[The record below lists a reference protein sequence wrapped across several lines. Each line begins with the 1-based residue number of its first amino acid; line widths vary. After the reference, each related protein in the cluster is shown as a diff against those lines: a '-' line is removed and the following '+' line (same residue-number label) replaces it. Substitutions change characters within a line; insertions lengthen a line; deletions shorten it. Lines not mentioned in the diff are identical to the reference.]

1 LLRQTSENS
10 DFQTNQTKNFSIT
23 KREYKKTKA
32 HEVSPKRPNA
42 GRSSASSAS
51 KKARIASRTS
61 GQDFAGLDALPG
73 MAPDA
78 KSGSLGNTAKTV
90 DGFRE
95 ENGRKLRRKAR
106 FSHQRHAASL
116 LGSFS
121 RVRHCGWTLISRSA
135 GVDLVCSTYG
145 QDGQKHAHFE
155 GTQTCGSV
163 WVCPCCSAR
172 ISETRRGEL
181 NRLLVWAR
189 EQGHCVQ
196 MITLTARHASGD
208 DLQTFLDQMKAAK
221 KSWAQKKPY
230 RRVEMI
236 GSVTATEVTHGM
248 INGWHPHF
256 HILVVTKEKTDLEVL
271 REPWIASLKKVG
283 LDGNDAA
290 FQVQNAS
297 AAGRYIAKWG
307 AAEEL
312 ALTGSK
318 RGRSG
323 RTPAQLLAAAC
334 DEGDKRAGM
343 RWLEYAKVFSGT
355 RQLVWSRGLKDLAG
369 LNEVSDEEAAQD
381 EHQQEQI
388 ELGRL
393 NIKAEDWQPKEKE
406 KSGLQHKRSEI
417 LNVAEDEDESQLFRL
432 LGASFGG
439 KLGSKEAAEKPELS
453 WQDDKLLALFPSII
467 REKSANHPVF
477 DHAWIVRVVR
487 KLVIIEAIEWCDV
500 SLLIWQ
506 RIMGNNPPD

>member
-1 LLRQTSENS
+1 MLRDPIKSSGFQPENP
-10 DFQTNQTKNFSIT
+10 QCGKIKNLHKVSR
-23 KREYKKTKA
+23 RE
-32 HEVSPKRPNA
+32 PNA
-42 GRSSASSAS
+42 CRFSASSAS
-51 KKARIASRTS
+51 KNAQIALKAS
-61 GQDFAGLDALPG
+61 GQDFAGLDALSDK
-73 MAPDA
+73 ALDA
-78 KSGSLGNTAKTV
+78 KSEPLGNTAKTV

-145 QDGQKHAHFE
+145 QDGQKRAHFE

-196 MITLTARHASGD
+196 MVTLTARHSSGD

-236 GSVTATEVTHGM
+236 GSVTATEVTYGT

-256 HILVVTKEKTDLEVL
+256 HILIVTKEKVDLEVL
-271 REPWIASLKKVG
+271 REPWLASLKKVG
-283 LDGNDAA
+283 LDGNTAA

-318 RGRSG
+318 SGRSG

-334 DEGDKRAGM
+334 DEEDKRAGM

-369 LNEVSDEEAAQD
+369 LNEVTDEEAAQD
-381 EHQQEQI
+381 EHQAEQV

-393 NIKAEDWQPKEKE
+393 NIKAEDWQPKDKE

-417 LNVAEDEDESQLFRL
+417 LNVAEDEDESQLFRF
-432 LGASFGG
+432 LGASFTG
-439 KLGSKEAAEKPELS
+439 KSSSEEALTKPELNR
-453 WQDDKLLALFPSII
+453 QDEKLLALFPPII
-467 REKSANHPVF
+467 REKAANHPVF
-477 DHAWIVRVVR
+477 DHVWIVQVVK
-487 KLVIIEAIEWCDV
+487 KLAITEGIEWCDV
-500 SLLIWQ
+500 YRLIWE
-506 RIMGNNPPD
+506 RIIERPLRD